1 MNDLYS
7 NINVLL
13 HKTLNGIYY
22 TIGYEVTA
30 EHCYQ
35 DFLVRSRHCINLCYV
50 LDVQLGSFRAQA
62 RAAYP
67 QLLSGLGYYYL
78 VVLRIL
84 VALRGY

>member
-1 MNDLYS
+1 MYDLYS

-62 RAAYP
+62 SLPATFERSW
-67 QLLSGLGYYYL
+67 LLLFGGATDTSCS
-78 VVLRIL
+78 
-84 VALRGY
+84 